1 MARTLAQIQA
11 QMDQEQAAQSSLAQ
25 LNSPSQTAI
34 YTLWKY
40 IVSLCIYL
48 HEVLM
53 DTKKAEIE
61 DIVAT
66 SIVPSEAWLKS
77 KVMEFQYDSV
87 TPQVVVMV
95 DYAPQYDP
103 IDTTKRIITRCSV
116 KTQGNRVVTVKV
128 AKSEPPVALSAPE
141 LTALQG
147 YLTQGGTN
155 ANDGTGIGYAGVQI
169 VASSITADKLY
180 IKATIYY
187 DGQYAAVI
195 SDNVIAALE
204 QFMADLPFDGVIK
217 VVTLVNY
224 LEAVTGFKDILVEEL
239 AIRAHATAFAS
250 RTSLI
255 TGSTQILTKATT
267 FAGYIVEET
276 TSGETFT
283 DRLTF
288 SAI

>member
-1 MARTLAQIQA
+1 MARTVQQIID
-11 QMDQEQAAQSSLAQ
+11 QMDAEQAAQTSLAQ

-34 YTLWKY
+34 HTLWKY
-40 IVSLCIYL
+40 ITALCIYYM
-48 HEVLM
+48 EVLV

-61 DIVAT
+61 SIVAT

-77 KVMEFQYDSV
+77 KVLEFQYDSV

-95 DYAPQYDP
+95 DYAPTYDP
-103 IDTTKRIITRCSV
+103 VDTTKRIITRCSV

-128 AKSEPPVALSAPE
+128 AKSDPPVALAGAE

-155 ANDGTGIGYAGVQI
+155 ANEGTGIGYAGVQI
-169 VASSITADKLY
+169 VASSTTADKLY
-180 IKATIYY
+180 LKATIYY
-187 DGQYAAVI
+187 DGQYSAVI
-195 SDNVIAALE
+195 SDNTIAAIE
-204 QFMADLPFDGVIK
+204 EFMADLPFDGVVR
-217 VVTLVNY
+217 VVDLVDRIQS
-224 LEAVTGFKDILVEEL
+224 VIGFKDILIEEM
-239 AIRAHATAFAS
+239 AIRADATAFAS

-255 TGSTQILTKATT
+255 TGSAQILTRSAT
-267 FAGYIVEET
+267 FAGYVVEET

-288 SAI
+288 QAI

>member
-34 YTLWKY
+34 YTIWKY

-53 DTKKAEIE
+53 DTKKSEIE

-77 KVMEFQYDSV
+77 KVIEFQYDSV

-147 YLTQGGTN
+147 
-155 ANDGTGIGYAGVQI
+155 
-169 VASSITADKLY
+169 
-180 IKATIYY
+180 
-187 DGQYAAVI
+187 
-195 SDNVIAALE
+195 
-204 QFMADLPFDGVIK
+204 
-217 VVTLVNY
+217 
-224 LEAVTGFKDILVEEL
+224 
-239 AIRAHATAFAS
+239 
-250 RTSLI
+250 
-255 TGSTQILTKATT
+255 
-267 FAGYIVEET
+267 
-276 TSGETFT
+276 
-283 DRLTF
+283 
-288 SAI
+288 